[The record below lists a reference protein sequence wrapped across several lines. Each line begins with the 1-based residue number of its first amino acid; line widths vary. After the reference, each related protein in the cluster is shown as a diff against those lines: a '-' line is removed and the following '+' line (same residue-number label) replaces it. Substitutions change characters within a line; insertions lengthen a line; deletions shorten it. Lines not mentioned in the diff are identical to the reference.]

1 MMMPT
6 RSLFFAFALVAA
18 VAASALPLR
27 AQQDTNPL
35 SPGEGRDLVAVTCSG
50 CHGLNAITQLRE
62 GKTAWRHQV
71 YDMMAR
77 GAQVSP
83 AEIDVIVNYLA
94 TNYGP
99 GIPFPGPPAARVAL
113 APGTA
118 ASLVSTK
125 CAICHGVDRVVA
137 TKRPRAQWS
146 TLVAKMVYL
155 GAPLSPDQAKTIV
168 NYLATNYGT

>member
-1 MMMPT
+1 MRARPL
-6 RSLFFAFALVAA
+6 LFVAALVAA
-18 VAASALPLR
+18 VVTSALPLH

-35 SPGEGRDLVAVTCSG
+35 SPGEGRDLVAQTCGG
-50 CHGLNAITQLRE
+50 CHGLNAITNLRE

-71 YDMMAR
+71 YDMMQR

-83 AEIDVIVNYLA
+83 AEIDTIVNYLA

-99 GIPFPGPPAARVAL
+99 GIPFPGPPPAKVTL
-113 APGTA
+113 APGSA
-118 ASLVSTK
+118 AALVSSK

-137 TKRPRAQWS
+137 TKRPRAQWTS
-146 TLVAKMVYL
+146 LVARMVYL
-155 GAPLSPDQAKTIV
+155 GAPLTADQTKTIV